1 MRTPDLRLTA
11 LSDIHITHFDEP
23 LYEGYKSLER
33 ALRFHTEK
41 LPASDAFLFTGDT
54 VYQVESSKKGICE
67 QLYTVIYDRA
77 KSLFQRYIPDMPRY
91 MIMGNHEYPQG
102 NMGEE
107 ITKKAQDL
115 FREAYGQETRFHTT
129 VKGFHV
135 IGMSMPAWHASQS
148 DEREAYIMNEVE
160 AAIAEDKRKPVFL
173 MVHNPVPDTTT
184 FSGQYCKGQYSDA
197 FQAWLRTKPQL
208 IVLAG
213 HCHNVNEDDSCI
225 FQDGFTAVNVPI
237 VAVGYMRFD
246 GNGAPN
252 FKNDNGNVFGK
263 SQSVLIEVTDNVV
276 TVTSY
281 DLIEERV
288 VNVWTV
294 DVGGMVDGTAEPLY
308 TKAARDAWGAPE
320 FAPDATVTVETVD
333 EKRVLRVKQSFL
345 PYPHCIKYYV
355 FTFTNK
361 ETGAEHTV
369 TYTTDYFK
377 PTRAE
382 FIDKPIPTLP
392 SGEYEVSLRV
402 ANSFVDQSLRPLTV
416 HLAVSDAKGI

>member
-1 MRTPDLRLTA
+1 MRTPDLRLTV
-11 LSDIHITHFDEP
+11 LSDIHVTHFDEP
-23 LYEGYKSLER
+23 LYEGYKNLDR

-54 VYQVESSKKGICE
+54 VYQVESSNKPVCE

-77 KSLFQRYIPDMPRY
+77 KSLFDRYIPDMPRY

-115 FREAYGQETRFHTT
+115 FREAYGQDLRFHEKI
-129 VKGFHV
+129 KGFHV
-135 IGMSMPAWHASQS
+135 IGMSMPAWHTSQS
-148 DEREAYIMNEVE
+148 DEREAYIMKEVE
-160 AAIAEDKRKPVFL
+160 AAIAEDERKPVFL

-184 FSGQYCKGQYSDA
+184 FSGQYCKGHYSDA

-208 IVLAG
+208 IVFAG

-225 FQDGFTAVNVPI
+225 FQDGFTAVNIPI

-263 SQSVLIEVTDNVV
+263 SQSALVEVTDNVV

-281 DLIEERV
+281 DLINEKV

-308 TKAARDAWGAPE
+308 TEAARKAWGAPE
-320 FAPDATVTVETVD
+320 FAPDASLSVETVD
-333 EKRVLRVKQSFL
+333 EKRVLKIKQSFL
-345 PYPHCIKYYV
+345 PYPHCVKYYV
-355 FTFTNK
+355 ITFKDT
-361 ETGAEHTV
+361 ETGAEKTV

-377 PTRAE
+377 SERAE
-382 FIDKPIPTLP
+382 YIDKPIPTLDA
-392 SGEYEVSLRV
+392 GNYEVTVRV
-402 ANSFVDQSLRPLTV
+402 ANSFVDKSQSTLT
-416 HLAVSDAKGI
+416 ASFGIE